1 MIKLTRN
8 AAPDKLTDEFVK
20 EGTEKYKRN
29 KESVW
34 NVDWLKEALLSLSN
48 QKCAYCEGR
57 LDLKSDYMEV
67 EHFRDKKDY
76 PEEVLI
82 WENLLPSCKHCNGHK
97 SSHDVVNEPIIN
109 PFIDVPNEHIYLK
122 SYLYKH
128 KDDLGRNTIDVLDLN
143 DSTRLVIARCK
154 LGTEINKLLEERLDE
169 IQNGLTKTGAKKRFQ
184 NKMRELMK
192 KCLPESEYSAVC
204 STELIHSVE
213 YSNIVNIM
221 KELDIWNEEFE
232 QYNSTISSIAFD
244 ISGK

>member
-8 AAPDKLTDEFVK
+8 AAPTQLSDKFVR
-20 EGTEKYKRN
+20 EGTEKYKTN

-34 NVDWLKEALLSLSN
+34 NVDWLKKALLDLSN

-57 LDLKSDYMEV
+57 LDLKSEYMEV

-76 PEEVLI
+76 PDDVLN

-97 SSHDVVNEPIIN
+97 SSHDVVSEPIIN
-109 PFIDVPNEHIYLK
+109 PFENNPKEHIFLK
-122 SYLYKH
+122 SYLYKP

-143 DSTRLVIARCK
+143 DSTRLVIARCT
-154 LGTEINKLLEERLDE
+154 LGTEINKQLEDRLNE
-169 IQNGLTKTGAKKRFQ
+169 INSGLTQAGTKKRFQ

-213 YSNIVNIM
+213 YSNIVNLM
-221 KELDIWNEEFE
+221 KELNIWDEEFE

-244 ISGK
+244 ISA

>member
-8 AAPDKLTDEFVK
+8 AAPTQLSDKFVR
-20 EGTEKYKRN
+20 EGTEKYKTN

-34 NVDWLKEALLSLSN
+34 NVNWLKKALLDLSN

-57 LDLKSDYMEV
+57 LDLKSEYMEV

-76 PEEVLI
+76 PDDVLN

-97 SSHDVVNEPIIN
+97 SSHDVVSEPIIN
-109 PFIDVPNEHIYLK
+109 PFENNPKEHIFLK
-122 SYLYKH
+122 SYLYKP

-143 DSTRLVIARCK
+143 DSTRLVIARCT
-154 LGTEINKLLEERLDE
+154 LGTEINKQLEDRLNE
-169 IQNGLTKTGAKKRFQ
+169 INSGLTQAGTKKRFQ

-213 YSNIVNIM
+213 YSNIVNLM
-221 KELDIWNEEFE
+221 KELNIWDEEFE

-244 ISGK
+244 ISA